1 MQYYAENERPLSFF
15 AKENLM
21 NRIRVIPT
29 TIHGI
34 FDYVGAAGLIATP
47 FIFGFSSMGG
57 IAVILPIIMGVG
69 LIIYSLLTDY
79 ELGVPALRVIPMRV
93 HLTVDFV
100 AAAFL
105 AVAPFLF
112 GYVFEGL
119 NVWLPQVV
127 SGVGVMFLVL
137 VTKTE
142 SQTAYARRDE
152 NVRLASA

>member
-1 MQYYAENERPLSFF
+1 MQYYAENERPLWFF

-21 NRIRVIPT
+21 NRIRVVPT

-34 FDYVGAAGLIATP
+34 FDYVGAGGLIATP

-57 IAVILPIIMGVG
+57 IAVILPILMGLG

-79 ELGVPALRVIPMRV
+79 ELGLPALRVIPMRV

-112 GYVFEGL
+112 GYSNEGV
-119 NVWLPQVV
+119 NVWLPQVIA
-127 SGVGVMFLVL
+127 GVAVVLLVL
-137 VTKTE
+137 V
-142 SQTAYARRDE
+142 SQTQQQSEVKVVKAA
-152 NVRLASA
+152 A

>member
-1 MQYYAENERPLSFF
+1 
-15 AKENLM
+15 
-21 NRIRVIPT
+21 
-29 TIHGI
+29 
-34 FDYVGAAGLIATP
+34 
-47 FIFGFSSMGG
+47 
-57 IAVILPIIMGVG
+57 
-69 LIIYSLLTDY
+69 
-79 ELGVPALRVIPMRV
+79 MRV

-137 VTKTE
+137 VSKTE

>member
-1 MQYYAENERPLSFF
+1 
-15 AKENLM
+15 M
-21 NRIRVIPT
+21 NRIRVVPT

-47 FIFGFSSMGG
+47 FIFGFSGMGG

-100 AAAFL
+100 AAAVL

-112 GYVFEGL
+112 GYVVEGL
-119 NVWLPQVV
+119 KVWLPQVV

-137 VTKTE
+137 VSKTE

>member
-1 MQYYAENERPLSFF
+1 
-15 AKENLM
+15 M
-21 NRIRVIPT
+21 NRIRVVPT

-57 IAVILPIIMGVG
+57 IAVILPIVLGVG
-69 LIIYSLLTDY
+69 LIIYSLMTDY
-79 ELGVPALRVIPMRV
+79 EFGVPALRVVPMRV

-112 GYVFEGL
+112 GYVFDGL

-127 SGVGVMFLVL
+127 SGAGVMFLVL
-137 VTKTE
+137 LTKTE

-152 NVRLASA
+152 KVRLASA